1 MSKSQEEEQ
10 IGEQATYITQLTT
23 AALRDSTTFQD
34 DGIFYK

>member
-10 IGEQATYITQLTT
+10 IEEKATYITQLST
-23 AALRDSTTFQD
+23 AALSDSTTFQD